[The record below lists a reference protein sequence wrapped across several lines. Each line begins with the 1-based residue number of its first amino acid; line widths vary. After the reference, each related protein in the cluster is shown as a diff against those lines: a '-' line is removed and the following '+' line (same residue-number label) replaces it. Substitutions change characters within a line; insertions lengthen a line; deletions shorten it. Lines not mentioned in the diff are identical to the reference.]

1 MAKDDTRKV
10 GEIDGVP
17 AERKGVRPDFSTPP
31 PRKALPKEIQDTLN
45 DDEKMWEIV
54 YDGEG
59 EDTTE
64 TNLRYAA
71 YASRIRTIMLSAHRY
86 VAYTSDIGESFR
98 PIAHPYLVK
107 GAYGIS
113 WLYLMGD
120 VSHEGYKA
128 YVRNQ
133 RILHPENYM
142 DETADK
148 MLAPSQNQDLAAT
161 GKGSGIFDKVQEL
174 ARNAKSTEG
183 VKYGDAGTAL
193 TGGKVVA
200 GKIPAIE
207 DYRAV
212 MAQRAVF
219 QAVASMGLPAFT
231 IHSIVRYSGRALKDA
246 KNKTLRTWGPIGL
259 GLAAVPFL
267 PYMFDE
273 PVEHATEWIFYNAFK
288 AIGGE
293 KAVEGRPV
301 TGAKELRKEET
312 ESNKLKKEL

>member
-1 MAKDDTRKV
+1 MAKEDKV
-10 GEIDGVP
+10 VVEEVDGV
-17 AERKGVRPDFSTPP
+17 ERIRKEARPDFSVPP
-31 PRKALPKEIQDTLN
+31 PRKQLPKDIQSVL
-45 DDEKMWEIV
+45 DDEEKMWETIS
-54 YDGEG
+54 DGRA
-59 EDTTE
+59 EDTTD
-64 TNLRYAA
+64 TSLRYAA
-71 YASRIRTIMLSAHRY
+71 YATRIRTIMLSAHRY

-113 WLYLMGD
+113 WLYLTGD
-120 VSHEGYKA
+120 VAHEGYKA

-133 RILHPENYM
+133 KVLHPEKYVDSPTQINA
-142 DETADK
+142 DEKEDRD
-148 MLAPSQNQDLAAT
+148 MAAT
-161 GKGSGIFDKVQEL
+161 GRATGVVEGVKKM
-174 ARNAKSTEG
+174 ARNATSAEG
-183 VKYGDAGTAL
+183 VKYGGKESVV
-193 TGGKVVA
+193 TGGEVVP
-200 GKIPAIE
+200 GRIPAIE

-212 MAQRAVF
+212 MAQRAIF

-273 PVEHATEWIFYNAFK
+273 PVEHATEWLFYNGFK
-288 AIGGE
+288 LIGGE

-301 TGAKELRKEET
+301 TGAKELRKEE
-312 ESNKLKKEL
+312 SQASKLKEL